1 MRMKYDMVLKEK
13 LMTNSFARHF
23 AAQVKKKKK
32 NQGGELYM
40 KLAGVLMKASGVLNG
55 QLLYRFERREK
66 STQSFHREGK
76 QISELNIT
84 DVYFLS
90 VSFGKNFEL

>member
-1 MRMKYDMVLKEK
+1 
-13 LMTNSFARHF
+13 
-23 AAQVKKKKK
+23 
-32 NQGGELYM
+32 M
-40 KLAGVLMKASGVLNG
+40 KLAGLLMKASGVLNG

-66 STQSFHREGK
+66 STQSFHQEGK

>member
-1 MRMKYDMVLKEK
+1 
-13 LMTNSFARHF
+13 
-23 AAQVKKKKK
+23 
-32 NQGGELYM
+32 M
-40 KLAGVLMKASGVLNG
+40 KLAGLLMKASGVLNG

-90 VSFGKNFEL
+90 ISFGKNFEL

>member
-23 AAQVKKKKK
+23 AAQVKKKK

-40 KLAGVLMKASGVLNG
+40 KLAGLLMKASGVLNG
-55 QLLYRFERREK
+55 QLLYRFERRKKPHNLFTEK
-66 STQSFHREGK
+66 ENKFQS
-76 QISELNIT
+76 
-84 DVYFLS
+84 
-90 VSFGKNFEL
+90 